1 MDIVLTDWRGIF
13 TSEHPTLDT
22 LPHPENSHYTNLSL
36 MALQHAPHIQLR
48 GVAQSSQPSWKPLAF
63 IPSQPPF
70 SYSAALLEH
79 PTQAR
84 NIVLVTG
91 DARTVLHHCTLA
103 SSTRHAIEQE
113 IFMRESEGFF
123 PIGIAFKHTHTSDL
137 SRDTIHELTCIG
149 IAHTAFEIIPEA
161 SHIIRK
167 LHDKIIQI
175 KIVSPM
181 ALRLS
186 QSIARK
192 IGLSA
197 SEDTCITG
205 NTLALMSDNE
215 LRMHAPRVSIF
226 SELEFADEQRIT
238 RLLEESGHRIVRHEF
253 SRA

>member
-48 GVAQSSQPSWKPLAF
+48 GFSQPSKPSWKHLAS
-63 IPSQPPF
+63 IPSQTPF

-84 NIVLVTG
+84 NIVVVTG
-91 DARTVLHHCTLA
+91 DARTVLHRCHIA
-103 SSTRHAIEQE
+103 STIRHTIEQE
-113 IFMRESEGFF
+113 IFAQESEGFF
-123 PIGIAFKHTHTSDL
+123 PIGIAYKHTHASDL
-137 SRDTIHELTCIG
+137 SRDTIHELTYIG
-149 IAHTAFEIIPEA
+149 IAQTTFEIIPES
-161 SHIIRK
+161 SHIVRK
-167 LHDKIIQI
+167 LHDKKIHTKII
-175 KIVSPM
+175 SPM

-192 IGLSA
+192 LGIAA
-197 SEDTCITG
+197 SEDVCITG
-205 NTLALMSDNE
+205 NNLASMSDNE
-215 LRMHAPRVSIF
+215 LRMYAPRVNIF
-226 SELEFADEQRIT
+226 SELEFADAQRIT
-238 RLLEESGHRIVRHEF
+238 RLLEESGHRIIHHEF